1 MGANRRDA
9 AYTYIGMAMRI
20 ALAHG
25 LHRRSTNHAT
35 NPRTL
40 NISSATLQNNVRIW
54 WTTYIIERS
63 SEFLMGRPSQIRDED
78 IDREAVSDTPGF
90 PPAGAL
96 RAHVGLATIMGQIVS
111 QVFRTRRRR
120 KEDADEALRHLQQWK
135 ASLPSSLQLRDD
147 EFSSSRSVLLLHL
160 NYNQVSPSPILSLT

>member
-35 NPRTL
+35 NPSTL
-40 NISSATLQNNVRIW
+40 NISVATLQNNVRIW

-78 IDREAVSDTPGF
+78 VDREAVSDTPGF
-90 PPAGAL
+90 PPADGL

-120 KEDADEALRHLQQWK
+120 KEDADEALMHLQQWK
-135 ASLPSSLQLRDD
+135 DSLPPALRLSDD
-147 EFSSSRSVLLLHL
+147 EFSSPPRSVLLLHL
-160 NYNQVSPSPILSLT
+160 NHNQV